1 MSITLASWN
10 VNSVR
15 ARLEQIKDWVHL
27 RPVDILALQETKVVD
42 ADFPREIFGSLG
54 YTIALSSGQPSY
66 NGVALLS
73 RCPLMGPLE
82 TVIDPFPLDCRYLSA
97 EIPESFHLI
106 DIYAPNGES
115 LHSPKFSYKLTWYER
130 LIAHLEHLLP
140 NHPKIALVG
149 DFNVAPTDLDV
160 HDPETWQDSV
170 LTDNRARD
178 ALRALERLGF
188 QDAFRILHPTESVF
202 SWWDYRG
209 AALRRNEGLR
219 IDLILL
225 SRALAPHLRAAGI
238 DTDIRHHVR
247 PSDHV
252 PVWAELEL

>member
-15 ARLEQIKDWVHL
+15 ARLEQIKDWIELH
-27 RPVDILALQETKVVD
+27 PVDILALQETKVVD
-42 ADFPREIFGSLG
+42 ADFPRETFGTFG
-54 YTIALSSGQPSY
+54 YSTLSSGQPSY
-66 NGVALLS
+66 NGVALLGRS
-73 RCPLMGPLE
+73 PLTGPFETTLE
-82 TVIDPFPLDCRYLSA
+82 PLQPDCRYLSA
-97 EIPESFHLI
+97 KVPETFYLI

-115 LHSPKFSYKLTWYER
+115 LQSSKFSYKLAWYDQ
-130 LIAHLEHLLP
+130 LIAHLEILLLK
-140 NHPKIALVG
+140 HPKIALVG

-160 HDPETWQDSV
+160 HDPDTWKDSV
-170 LTDNRARD
+170 LTDNRVRG
-178 ALRALERLGF
+178 ALRALEHLGF
-188 QDAFRILHPTESVF
+188 QDAFRLLHPTEPVY

-225 SRALAPHLRAAGI
+225 SQALVPHLRAAGI
-238 DTDIRHHVR
+238 DTDIRHHAR

-252 PVWAELEL
+252 PVWVEFES

>member
-15 ARLEQIKDWVHL
+15 ARLEQIRDWL
-27 RPVDILALQETKVVD
+27 YQRPVGVLALQETKVVD
-42 ADFPREIFGSLG
+42 ADFPREAFGSLG
-54 YTIALSSGQPSY
+54 YCTLSSGQPSY

-73 RCPLMGPLE
+73 RTPLSEPAE
-82 TVIDPFPLDCRYLSA
+82 TAPPSLIQDCRYLSA
-97 EIPESFHLI
+97 WIPEGFYLI

-115 LHSPKFSYKLTWYER
+115 LQSAKFSYKLAWYDQLTTHIES
-130 LIAHLEHLLP
+130 LLP
-140 NHPKIALVG
+140 KHPKIALLG
-149 DFNVAPTDLDV
+149 DFNIAPADLDV
-160 HDPETWQDSV
+160 HDPEAWQDSV
-170 LTDNRARD
+170 LTDARARD

-188 QDAFRILHPTESVF
+188 RDAFRLMHPAEPIY

-225 SRALAPHLRAAGI
+225 SQALIPHLQEAGI
-238 DTDIRHHVR
+238 DTGIRHHTR

-252 PVWAELEL
+252 PVWVELEP